1 MKHNKAKGRGS
12 SKKSL
17 VVQKLENI
25 SKSIFRNYYKQIT
38 ELIGNS
44 HGIYALYDGDDLYYV
59 GKSTDLKKRVKQH
72 LKDRHIASW
81 THFSLY
87 LVRSAERIGEIESL
101 LIRIANP
108 KGNRKTYRTSQKGS
122 SLLKELREMIKQRQK
137 EELNEM
143 FGEGLRKRPSDK
155 SRVSK
160 LKSLVGLVSK
170 KTSLYRT
177 YKGREYRALLTPRG
191 KIKLG
196 GKVYLTPTAA
206 AKAIVKRSAVNGWK
220 FWYIK
225 DMNGEWIRLSDFR

>member
-1 MKHNKAKGRGS
+1 MKHKKAKKNNS
-12 SKKSL
+12 LKKSL

-44 HGIYALYDGDDLYYV
+44 HGIYALYDGNALYYV

-108 KGNRKTYRTSQKGS
+108 KGNRKKYRTGRKGS
-122 SLLKELREMIKQRQK
+122 SLLNQLKDMIKQKQR
-137 EELNEM
+137 EELDEM

-155 SRVSK
+155 SKPSK

-177 YKGREYRALLTPRG
+177 YKGKEYKALLTPRG
-191 KIKLG
+191 KIKLA
-196 GKVYLTPTAA
+196 GKIYLTPTAA
-206 AKAIVKRSAVNGWK
+206 AKAIVKRTAVNGWK

-225 DMNGEWIRLSDFR
+225 DMNGEWIRLSEYK